1 MATGS
6 HASHFRVCRGKGPS
20 LLSWRRSAGSIRE
33 QEFGLRRDPVA
44 PRFVSLLCHC
54 FSAAMVSAGPAA
66 RGGSGARPERA
77 PALAEVGLW
86 VLPSCPEV
94 GDSPSVDGMLCPLR
108 PRGALRRPLT
118 SALGLLSEADTQKCD
133 IFVTQLTTC
142 RRSKGVFLSPLALLG
157 VPSAFL
163 SPRMLLRPP
172 LKDRSKVEF
181 HSGLRTG
188 SCRKNLCS
196 DCALCEPRTCVAPT
210 VNCAFLASSLEPT
223 SRHLTKDDS
232 SVE

>member
-1 MATGS
+1 M
-6 HASHFRVCRGKGPS
+6 
-20 LLSWRRSAGSIRE
+20 
-33 QEFGLRRDPVA
+33 RRDPVA

-54 FSAAMVSAGPAA
+54 LSAAMVSAGHAA

-94 GDSPSVDGMLCPLR
+94 GDSLSVDYMLCPLR

-118 SALGLLSEADTQKCD
+118 SALGLLSEADTRKCD

-172 LKDRSKVEF
+172 PKDPLLSRGWGAGRGRTSFWATALRSM
-181 HSGLRTG
+181 SGKSSSRLLDSLSPG
-188 SCRKNLCS
+188 P
-196 DCALCEPRTCVAPT
+196 E
-210 VNCAFLASSLEPT
+210 ASARRVCL
-223 SRHLTKDDS
+223 
-232 SVE
+232 